1 MPSSTAA
8 RLRLVG
14 LVVGVLLA
22 GGLALLLL
30 GGDLATVRRAVAASG
45 AWGPVVF
52 VVLHV
57 VLTLVPVPKNLLAG
71 IAGAL
76 FGLGAG
82 SALSW
87 VGAVASAW
95 VTFELAGRLG
105 ADAVDG
111 ITGAR
116 VERVRRVLRE
126 RGLLAVV
133 IARLTPFVPFTVVNY
148 GAGVSRVGR
157 RDYLLG
163 TALGVVPGTVAYV
176 AVGASAGQDA
186 TTILLAGGAG
196 VLLLVAAGVLARRLG
211 PRRP

>member
-1 MPSSTAA
+1 MPSTTAA

-30 GGDLATVRRAVAASG
+30 GGDLATVRRAVAGSG
-45 AWGPVVF
+45 AWGPLVF

-87 VGAVASAW
+87 AGAVASAW

-105 ADAVDG
+105 AEAVDG

-133 IARLTPFVPFTVVNY
+133 IARLTPLVPFTVVNY

-196 VLLLVAAGVLARRLG
+196 VLLPVAAGVLARRLG

>member
-87 VGAVASAW
+87 GGAVASAW